1 MMLENIQKDKQPSAT
16 LVIDTI
22 LGFEDN
28 QKKETKLMKSQRIM
42 VARRAIEKH
51 QEKKALIADLDEY
64 YALD

>member
-1 MMLENIQKDKQPSAT
+1 MLENIQKDKQPSAT

-42 VARRAIEKH
+42 EARRAIEKH
-51 QEKKALIADLDEY
+51 QENKALIADLDEY
-64 YALD
+64 YTFD